1 MKTYEMIKWYKGF
14 IVMTR
19 RGVNNS
25 ERFYFKTKT
34 AANAKIKAL
43 KAEGYVVA

>member
-1 MKTYEMIKWYKGF
+1 MKTYEMIKWSKGF

-34 AANAKIKAL
+34 AAKVSFL
-43 KAEGYVVA
+43 CGGFVFR